1 LGLLE
6 RVNADNSNSRP
17 AAAAGR
23 KFTKR
28 RPNDGRGEKLMDVL
42 EHSPV
47 PSGVVL
53 VNEEDFT
60 RGGRMWGQSLVMLI
74 FGSVFCGIVIVVLV
88 MSLVGGAI
96 IALPCLLI
104 FSIPFFM
111 FGGPM
116 VIGGIENIFNPEP
129 LENVT
134 HKMWYDRK
142 NKFLVLIEHCFD
154 VEDQEEY
161 APEVVRE
168 LYLADTDEIKVIYD
182 PPSDGAVSAGS
193 SQVVLWDQNT
203 DKKSRILMFL
213 GGFSYG
219 ERKGAAL
226 EKARE
231 YSILMRVPFD
241 GKAISDINAW
251 NMEVVNPDGGIFITR
266 GGSPGVA
273 DHD

>member
-1 LGLLE
+1 
-6 RVNADNSNSRP
+6 
-17 AAAAGR
+17 
-23 KFTKR
+23 
-28 RPNDGRGEKLMDVL
+28 
-42 EHSPV
+42 
-47 PSGVVL
+47 
-53 VNEEDFT
+53 
-60 RGGRMWGQSLVMLI
+60 MWGQSLVMVI
-74 FGSVFCGIVIVVLV
+74 FGTVFCGIVIVGLV
-88 MSLVGGAI
+88 ISLVGGAI

-203 DKKSRILMFL
+203 DKESRILMFL

-226 EKARE
+226 ERARE
-231 YSILMRVPFD
+231 YSMLMRIPFD
-241 GKAISDINAW
+241 NKPISELNAW
-251 NMEVVNPDGGIFITR
+251 NREVMNPDGGIFMVR
-266 GGSPGVA
+266 GGPGVA
-273 DHD
+273 ELD